1 MDASGISTG
10 SNIASIVQKA
20 TSEAPATAPKQAEA
34 PQQSY
39 LSQLER
45 LGADHPLTKFLGG
58 FWSQQQQV
66 DVTV

>member
-10 SNIASIVQKA
+10 SNLASIVQKA
-20 TSEAPATAPKQAEA
+20 TSDAPATAPKQAEA
-34 PQQSY
+34 PAPSY

-58 FWSQQQQV
+58 FWSQQV